1 MSFWRN
7 YYHLIWTTKNR
18 EPLIRPEF
26 EGQLYSYLIKKAAE
40 LGCYTYAIGGII
52 EHVHAVL
59 AIPPKHAVAYVVK
72 TLKGGSSHYVN
83 HVIRPANRFDW
94 QRGYGCLTLGETQ
107 RTRAVLYVQQQKQ
120 HHAES
125 TANAWLERADE
136 FDEGPLDLG
145 IPADGKEWVIAEQQ
159 ADYTTFPF

>member
-7 YYHLIWTTKNR
+7 YYHLVWTTKNR
-18 EPLIRPEF
+18 EPLIQPSF
-26 EGQLYSYLIKKAAE
+26 ESQLYSYLISKAAE
-40 LGCYTYAIGGII
+40 LGCYTYAIGGIS
-52 EHVHAVL
+52 EHVHVGM

-72 TLKGGSSHYVN
+72 MLKGSSSHYIN
-83 HVIRPANRFDW
+83 HVIRPMDRFDW

-107 RTRAVLYVQQQKQ
+107 RARAILYIQQQKQ

-125 TANAWLERADE
+125 SLNTWLERAEE

-145 IPADGKEWVIAEQQ
+145 IATDGGIWRVAEEQGE
-159 ADYTTFPF
+159 YSVFPF